1 MNKDERRFSVIMAVY
16 DQAYELKENLTAFL
30 TQQYQPGYQVV
41 IVDESS
47 TDETPDI
54 LKLYKKDYANLY
66 STFLP
71 KSKGYA
77 LSKKQAYNIGIKAA
91 TNDWLIFTNANY
103 APVNAD
109 ILQAINDQFD
119 DTADLTLGYLTKRG
133 IKLQAFYDVDE
144 AKDHITR
151 MERRLQKVRN
161 RKRYHYR
168 RGLYDFIIVKKS
180 VAFDMLKYYELK
192 PSFVQR
198 QALRWRIFWKNMFSR
213 YEYITYLPKE

>member
-133 IKLQAFYDVDE
+133 VKLQAFYDVDE

>member
-1 MNKDERRFSVIMAVY
+1 MNRDERRFSVIMAVY

-66 STFLP
+66 TTFLP

-109 ILQAINDQFD
+109 ILQAINDQID

-180 VAFDMLKYYELK
+180 VATSMLKYYELK

>member
-1 MNKDERRFSVIMAVY
+1 MAVY

-198 QALRWRIFWKNMFSR
+198 QALRWRILWKNIFSR

>member
-198 QALRWRIFWKNMFSR
+198 QALRWRILWKNMFSR

>member
-168 RGLYDFIIVKKS
+168 RGLYDLIIVKKS

>member
-1 MNKDERRFSVIMAVY
+1 MAVY

-66 STFLP
+66 TTFLP

-109 ILQAINDQFD
+109 ILQAINDQID

-180 VAFDMLKYYELK
+180 VATSMLKYYELK

>member
-1 MNKDERRFSVIMAVY
+1 MAVY

-198 QALRWRIFWKNMFSR
+198 QALRWRILWKNMFSR

>member
-1 MNKDERRFSVIMAVY
+1 MAVY

-109 ILQAINDQFD
+109 ILQAINDKFD

-180 VAFDMLKYYELK
+180 VAFDMLKYFELK

-198 QALRWRIFWKNMFSR
+198 QALRWRIFWKNQFCR

>member
-109 ILQAINDQFD
+109 ILQAINNQFD

-180 VAFDMLKYYELK
+180 VAFDMLKYFELK

-198 QALRWRIFWKNMFSR
+198 LALRWRIFWKNQFCR

>member
-1 MNKDERRFSVIMAVY
+1 MNRDERRFSVIMAVY

-198 QALRWRIFWKNMFSR
+198 QALRWRILWKNIFSR

>member
-1 MNKDERRFSVIMAVY
+1 MNRDERRFSVIMAVY

-151 MERRLQKVRN
+151 MERRLQQVRN

-198 QALRWRIFWKNMFSR
+198 QALRLRIFWKNMFSR

>member
-1 MNKDERRFSVIMAVY
+1 MNRDERRFSVIMAVY

-119 DTADLTLGYLTKRG
+119 DTADLTLGYLTKKG

>member
-119 DTADLTLGYLTKRG
+119 DTADLTLGYLTKKG